1 VRGSEDDIVPLTST
15 DGRRPLCKLRGE
27 REMRARQRQSGRTH
41 SRWLGQIEPIWA
53 TRANGKRYRDL
64 TAVATVK
71 PSS

>member
-1 VRGSEDDIVPLTST
+1 
-15 DGRRPLCKLRGE
+15 
-27 REMRARQRQSGRTH
+27 MRARQRQSGRTH